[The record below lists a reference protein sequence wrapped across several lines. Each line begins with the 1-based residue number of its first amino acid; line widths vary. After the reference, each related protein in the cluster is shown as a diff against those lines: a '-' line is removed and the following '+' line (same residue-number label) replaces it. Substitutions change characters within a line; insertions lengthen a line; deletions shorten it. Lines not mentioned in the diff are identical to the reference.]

1 MERVLWRGDLLF
13 CFKTQSKN
21 TLLPLDQFS
30 STELSEMMEMFYI
43 CTVGSNSHSPP
54 TKSHVW
60 LVAIMFDDT
69 NLDTQIYIQTIL
81 FWGGNNGKN
90 ANAGDT
96 RDAGS
101 IPGLGRCPG
110 GRHGNPLQYSFLEKS
125 KDRGAW
131 GGLQSM
137 GSQSQTPLS
146 VNTHTHTHIHTHV
159 FCFLGISIRCTCSS
173 F

>member
-1 MERVLWRGDLLF
+1 MRLIYNLIPLFFLIIKKKKNVLCCPRLVDWAKAVTKKAAFKNCPCRHRYLSPHYEQFRSVQRELDRIPLQRKSPLPALTLVSWLMERVLWRGDLLF

-81 FWGGNNGKN
+81 F
-90 ANAGDT
+90 
-96 RDAGS
+96 
-101 IPGLGRCPG
+101 
-110 GRHGNPLQYSFLEKS
+110 
-125 KDRGAW
+125 
-131 GGLQSM
+131 
-137 GSQSQTPLS
+137 
-146 VNTHTHTHIHTHV
+146 
-159 FCFLGISIRCTCSS
+159 
-173 F
+173 